1 MRFVGDIEHPILAS
15 VLGAVFDKVVGP
27 DIVALLRPQRMHEP
41 SASQS
46 LPRLRCSW
54 GTFSPSRCQIRSTR
68 LSLIIQPAWRRAR
81 RHNDL
86 WPGKLDNIGCETR
99 CSSSRPSM
107 LPERRTGATLGDMQL
122 RSDLGPAHAGT
133 ATRAA

>member
-1 MRFVGDIEHPILAS
+1 MGNLQPLTLPDTLDPLIVDYPARLAQELGDAITT
-15 VLGAVFDKVVGP
+15 V
-27 DIVALLRPQRMHEP
+27 
-41 SASQS
+41 
-46 LPRLRCSW
+46 
-54 GTFSPSRCQIRSTR
+54 
-68 LSLIIQPAWRRAR
+68 
-81 RHNDL
+81 